1 MFLKT
6 GRFKICSK
14 CLDEGYPPRFVEQFK
29 RPQTLGIGKSTP
41 LSRKLT
47 YEYLVEEYL
56 NKKRSLGDIAK
67 EHDCSR
73 ITVMKIMKK
82 YGLVRRG
89 QSEARIEAIK
99 KGKFEGIEYHGINEN
114 FFTEWSPEMA
124 WVLGLLFTDGNIDE
138 SRVAISSVD
147 IDLLEKIKKLLKSSN
162 PIQKRVQ
169 PYDKSKHVYIFAFSR
184 DKMRDDL
191 LKLGLH
197 KRKSLTMVFPDV
209 PEEYMRHFI
218 RGCWD
223 GDGSVFISG
232 GKIRA
237 IYICGSFKFIEGLV
251 RELYKIG
258 IDRIRRFTERKEA
271 SKMFLKYPNGRLP
284 VTIHKEKRSK
294 SYYIKIDSMENL
306 EKLFNYF
313 YDGVD
318 ESMYLERKFKTFAK
332 GLGIITDGLQEIGD
346 KD

>member
-1 MFLKT
+1 MKT

-73 ITVMKIMKK
+73 ITVMKIMEK

-138 SRVAISSVD
+138 SRVAITSVD
-147 IDLLEKIKKLLKSSN
+147 IDLLEKIKNLLKSSN
-162 PIQKRVQ
+162 PIQERVQ
-169 PYDKSKHVYIFAFSR
+169 SYDKSKHIYEFIFSR
-184 DKMRDDL
+184 VKMRDDL

-209 PEEYMRHFI
+209 PEEYIRHFI

-223 GDGSVFISG
+223 GDGSIFISG
-232 GKIRA
+232 DKLRGS
-237 IYICGSFKFIEGLV
+237 YVCGSFKFIEGLV
-251 RELYKIG
+251 RELHKIG
-258 IDRIRRFTERKEA
+258 IHKIRRPSDKKET
-271 SKMFLKYPNGRLP
+271 SKILFKYLNGRFPL
-284 VTIHKEKRSK
+284 TIHKSKRSK
-294 SYYIKIDSMENL
+294 CYDIKIDGRENL

-313 YDGVD
+313 YDGVN

-332 GLGIITDGLQEIGD
+332 GLGIITDGL
-346 KD
+346 